1 MHRGAWQ
8 HTTKLVFPY
17 LVLSLSLSFSVVWH
31 LASTSAV
38 IIDWRI
44 PRMLQTVKLLIVPS
58 ITYTTSTNTLWS
70 LWEKQS
76 TFICSSFSIK
86 TLVGR

>member
-17 LVLSLSLSFSVVWH
+17 LVLSLSFSVVWH
-31 LASTSAV
+31 LVSSAV